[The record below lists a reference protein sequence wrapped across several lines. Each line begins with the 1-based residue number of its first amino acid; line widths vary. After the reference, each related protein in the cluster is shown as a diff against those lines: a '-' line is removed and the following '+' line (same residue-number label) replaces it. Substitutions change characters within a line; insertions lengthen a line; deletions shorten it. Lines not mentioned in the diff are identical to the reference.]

1 MNLPISYA
9 KLFKIMDDRNL
20 KKFWLRQNGINP
32 KVVNA
37 LKNNQ
42 NVNTSTIDKLC
53 ILLHCQPGDI
63 MEWVPDKREIK

>member
-1 MNLPISYA
+1 
-9 KLFKIMDDRNL
+9 MDDRNL

-63 MEWVPDKREIK
+63 MEWVPDEGEVNK